1 MQCSSRTMYCH
12 PERCTVVP
20 NDVMSSRAKRGI
32 WASNRSRVS
41 VTVRPY
47 RIPGFARDDTRIA
60 EHWVCRGL
68 VPVPP
73 SPIPRPPSP
82 IPHPYRGIPAT
93 IRVIVLSCRATTFRR
108 ESRSVCN
115 WAISFFK
122 PPISFAA
129 SLSACATAASE
140 RGLPQAALNS
150 AALETRSR
158 RSGRM
163 SCRDRG

>member
-1 MQCSSRTMYCH
+1 M
-12 PERCTVVP
+12 
-20 NDVMSSRAKRGI
+20 
-32 WASNRSRVS
+32 RV
-41 VTVRPY
+41 
-47 RIPGFARDDTRIA
+47 A
-60 EHWVCRGL
+60 ETYFVCA
-68 VPVPP
+68 VP
-73 SPIPRPPSP
+73 SPVAVSSTAARRPS
-82 IPHPYRGIPAT
+82 YRGIPAT

-115 WAISFFK
+115 WAMSLFK

-140 RGLPQAALNS
+140 RGLPQATLNS